1 MRKRFLLGNEEMNTE
16 NVSNLNYL
24 SYVRAKKY
32 PATIQ
37 RRANKTNIAAHIHS
51 IKKKKKLVAQHNWTK
66 FV

>member
-1 MRKRFLLGNEEMNTE
+1 MNTE

-51 IKKKKKLVAQHNWTK
+51 IKKKKKPSTSKLKQK
-66 FV
+66 